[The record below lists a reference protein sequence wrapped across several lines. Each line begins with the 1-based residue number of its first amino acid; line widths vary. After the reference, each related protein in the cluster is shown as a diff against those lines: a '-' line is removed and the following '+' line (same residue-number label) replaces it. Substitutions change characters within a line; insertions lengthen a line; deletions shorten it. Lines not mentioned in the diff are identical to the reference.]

1 MRFFIL
7 SFFFTTVV
15 FANMTLEEAWQKVQ
29 QNNNGIKASQTDTA
43 SAKHKKESAKSMYLP
58 SVSLIGSY
66 THMDKPIDIDTSGVA
81 KLMASLPIP
90 LPFPSS
96 VDLSKQDVFLADLQ
110 VLWPLYTGGRIDAA
124 QDIYGAKVDEAKA
137 ILEMKKDKEFLKL
150 VKTYYGVVVAD
161 ALYKTRQEAYKAL
174 ELHYENAKKLKEQGQ
189 IANIELLN
197 AKVKLDA
204 AAIEQTKAQHKYEIA
219 LQAFALL
226 THSQQKPLFG
236 MLVSDVKKDQNYYK
250 EETTRNYQGLKVFD
264 AKAKQSASLVKIQKA
279 AYLPSV
285 TGYGNYNL
293 YKDSS
298 PLMES
303 LPNWFVGVLV
313 KIDLLQR
320 KDRAQ
325 EIQMAKMTQK
335 KVHYL
340 KAEAVENL
348 KLLVDKT
355 YKEMHSYLQEYNDL
369 DSSLALAQ
377 ENYKLRTISF
387 KEGLATSSDVV
398 DAQLFLE
405 GVKTKR
411 LNAAYNFLLS
421 LSQLCVLSGER
432 EKFFSFVAHK

>member
-15 FANMTLEEAWQKVQ
+15 FANITLEEAWQKVQ
-29 QNNNGIKASQTDTA
+29 QNNSGIKASQTDTT

-90 LPFPSS
+90 ISFPSS

-124 QDIYGAKVDEAKA
+124 QDIYGAKVDETKA
-137 ILEMKKDKEFLKL
+137 MLEMKKDKEFLKL

-161 ALYKTRQEAYKAL
+161 ALYKTRQEAYRAL

-197 AKVKLDA
+197 AQVKMDA
-204 AAIEQTKAQHKYEIA
+204 AAIEQTKAQYKYEIA
-219 LQAFALL
+219 LQAFALM

-250 EETTRNYQGLKVFD
+250 AETTRNYHGLKVFD

-325 EIQMAKMTQK
+325 EIQIAKMTQK

-355 YKEMHSYLQEYNDL
+355 YKEMRSYLQEYNDL

-432 EKFFSFVAHK
+432 EKFFRY